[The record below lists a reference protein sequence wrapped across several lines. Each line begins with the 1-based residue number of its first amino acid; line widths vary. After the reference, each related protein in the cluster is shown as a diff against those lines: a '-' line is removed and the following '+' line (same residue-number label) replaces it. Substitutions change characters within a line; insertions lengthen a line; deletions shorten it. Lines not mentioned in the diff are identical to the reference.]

1 MSLIYECRQTLISG
15 QPEPSKKT
23 RRKKNVLIPTRPGG
37 TRFVGH
43 LNTALKNIIRS
54 YHPIALHLTQVSE
67 LSNMGLPY
75 LPFWFKN
82 SAPPPPPPSVL
93 SVFVLCHSLL
103 RTVEIAS
110 HAPKRGG
117 CKAWEFSLKY
127 SRNYLKKKLDKGGQ
141 WPTKISWTALTLY
154 LTVAAFSRCH
164 NNGQNKGN
172 GNPKQVEIEIHHILP
187 AFYGGCHRAPH
198 TTVQSNAETRR
209 WRGLFGNS
217 GGIYSG
223 RARET
228 ENKVS

>member
-23 RRKKNVLIPTRPGG
+23 GRKKDVLIPTRPGG

-43 LNTALKNIIRS
+43 LNTALKNIIHS

-67 LSNMGLPY
+67 LSNMDLPY

-82 SAPPPPPPSVL
+82 SAPLPSVL

-103 RTVEIAS
+103 RTVEISS

-127 SRNYLKKKLDKGGQ
+127 SRSYLKKKTLIRGRGQ
-141 WPTKISWTALTLY
+141 WPTKIS
-154 LTVAAFSRCH
+154 
-164 NNGQNKGN
+164 
-172 GNPKQVEIEIHHILP
+172 
-187 AFYGGCHRAPH
+187 
-198 TTVQSNAETRR
+198 
-209 WRGLFGNS
+209 
-217 GGIYSG
+217 
-223 RARET
+223 
-228 ENKVS
+228 